1 MAKTIDVAVA
11 KGTNFLRWAKNRPAR
26 LLPTGY
32 VGAVISGRVM
42 PVYQHRFDTISID
55 VDDDGYDP
63 DDCPFWKISTSFCF
77 TDDNIEVVDVDDG
90 IDWYL
95 ETNTFGHYVVFD
107 GDEETL
113 NDVLSRLAQYGV
125 TIKRHGPSHRP
136 ATDGYEYD
144 WFVRLDFD
152 GCQEE
157 AQALVT
163 DALSD
168 TISSSSSASPGEL
181 SDTLKL
187 IVSLPKNL
195 MLQAL
200 KEGMLQQDSS
210 TLIHWIGT
218 VAEAA
223 QSEIEDVKLSLQ
235 KEVDLAFTQLHKLQQ
250 TSADLNQAAKL
261 EKLKDEQLIKGL
273 NSEINA
279 LRSRYDGSNQKLLNA
294 AELEAENAK
303 LKSDL
308 AEQESIYEEWERL
321 EGEVSSLQAELENA
335 RNESKTLIRDN
346 KDLADRKPT
355 QFRASERERKLALS
369 SLEVFSNIGMHA
381 DAADTILSNFHDLVP
396 LFDILKRLNNGE
408 NVTCSKIRGIKGNK
422 EWFELDKHIH
432 TGQSD
437 MGRIYWMKEECGRRF
452 VVIHHKK
459 NDIEQQRFFKNKLGD
474 PAFLRNLPF
483 G

>member
-1 MAKTIDVAVA
+1 MDH
-11 KGTNFLRWAKNRPAR
+11 RM
-26 LLPTGY
+26 
-32 VGAVISGRVM
+32 GAF
-42 PVYQHRFDTISID
+42 Q
-55 VDDDGYDP
+55 
-63 DDCPFWKISTSFCF
+63 
-77 TDDNIEVVDVDDG
+77 
-90 IDWYL
+90 
-95 ETNTFGHYVVFD
+95 
-107 GDEETL
+107 
-113 NDVLSRLAQYGV
+113 
-125 TIKRHGPSHRP
+125 
-136 ATDGYEYD
+136 
-144 WFVRLDFD
+144 
-152 GCQEE
+152 
-157 AQALVT
+157 
-163 DALSD
+163 
-168 TISSSSSASPGEL
+168 
-181 SDTLKL
+181 
-187 IVSLPKNL
+187 
-195 MLQAL
+195 
-200 KEGMLQQDSS
+200 
-210 TLIHWIGT
+210 
-218 VAEAA
+218 
-223 QSEIEDVKLSLQ
+223 
-235 KEVDLAFTQLHKLQQ
+235 
-250 TSADLNQAAKL
+250 
-261 EKLKDEQLIKGL
+261 
-273 NSEINA
+273 
-279 LRSRYDGSNQKLLNA
+279 
-294 AELEAENAK
+294 
-303 LKSDL
+303 
-308 AEQESIYEEWERL
+308 